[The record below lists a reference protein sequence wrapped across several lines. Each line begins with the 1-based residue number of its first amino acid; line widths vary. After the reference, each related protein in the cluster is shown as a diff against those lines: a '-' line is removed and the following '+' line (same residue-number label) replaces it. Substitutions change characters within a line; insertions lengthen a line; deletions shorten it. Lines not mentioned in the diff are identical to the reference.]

1 MFWCDVRFEVNAQQC
16 TTITLSDLP
25 LPTSFAGMTNTDF
38 KEMALRWHPDK
49 FLQKFG
55 AKLNEEEAEDIQDAV
70 VAVFQEL
77 NNAR

>member
-1 MFWCDVRFEVNAQQC
+1 
-16 TTITLSDLP
+16 
-25 LPTSFAGMTNTDF
+25 MTNTDF